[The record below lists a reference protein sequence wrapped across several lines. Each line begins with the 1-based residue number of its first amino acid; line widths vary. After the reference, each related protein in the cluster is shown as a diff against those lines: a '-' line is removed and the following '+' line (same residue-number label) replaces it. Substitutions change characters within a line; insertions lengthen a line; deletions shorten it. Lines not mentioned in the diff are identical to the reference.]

1 MDEHGLA
8 FRGLL
13 VRHLVMP
20 ERHSTTAEV
29 LQFVASLDSNIVVNV
44 MDQYRPCYRA
54 PEVPQIARRL
64 TTEEFREAR
73 QIARAVGLRRLDR
86 G

>member
-1 MDEHGLA
+1 VGPLQVDEVGLA

-13 VRHLVMP
+13 VRHLGMP
-20 ERHSTTAEV
+20 ERYSTTAV
-29 LQFVASLDSNIVVNV
+29 ILQFVASLDPNIVVNV
-44 MDQYRPCYRA
+44 MDQYRPCYRVH
-54 PEVPQIARRL
+54 EVP
-64 TTEEFREAR
+64 